1 MNRLLRTAAALTLTL
16 LIPSAAI
23 ADLRRIELKVLGMD

>member
-1 MNRLLRTAAALTLTL
+1 MNRLRTSAAALMLLL
-16 LIPSAAI
+16 LIPSAAS